1 MKIRVRFAPSP
12 TGPLHIGGLR
22 TALFNY
28 LIAKKSGGK
37 FILRIEDTDSK
48 RTVDGAEKHIIDSLE
63 WLGLD
68 FDEGPIRQSNRSKL
82 YKKQVD
88 KLLKQGNAYYAF
100 DSQEDLDG
108 AREAGGKDF
117 KYNVKTRMG
126 LNNSFTVSEQE
137 IKKRV
142 KVINDPAAIRNVS
155 EKLFSTKYQKF
166 MPDTIFSQNI
176 DEIRKFFKKHKKVIV
191 KPINS
196 YSGNNIHLFTK
207 FNLKFF
213 QKFIKKHNHIMCQKY
228 LPKIKEGDKRVFLIN
243 GKVRGAISRIPK
255 KGSFLSN
262 LSKGAKPI
270 NVKLTNKEMK
280 ISKLI
285 SKDLKKDKI
294 FFAGIDFID
303 EQLNGDINVTS
314 PTGLK
319 TFYDLSKINLA
330 STFWKE
336 LKA

>member
-1 MKIRVRFAPSP
+1 MTNKIIAIQGNHPSKLN
-12 TGPLHIGGLR
+12 PLTDTSIFLAHEIQKK
-22 TALFNY
+22 NY
-28 LIAKKSGGK
+28 KIFYYDPKDLSIINFKVIAKGFFVK
-37 FILRIEDTDSK
+37 FDYRKKRFFKILK
-48 RTVDGAEKHIIDSLE
+48 KQKLE
-63 WLGLD
+63 LIKCKYLL
-68 FDEGPIRQSNRSKL
+68 IRQDPPFNLEYICSTL
-82 YKKQVD
+82 ILD
-88 KLLKQGNAYYAF
+88 K
-100 DSQEDLDG
+100 
-108 AREAGGKDF
+108 
-117 KYNVKTRMG
+117 
-126 LNNSFTVSEQE
+126 

-142 KVINDPAAIRNVS
+142 KVINDPTAIRNVS

-213 QKFIKKHNHIMCQKY
+213 QKFIKKHDHIMCQKY

-243 GKVRGAISRIPK
+243 GKVCGAISRIPK

-270 NVKLTNKEMK
+270 NIKLTNKEMK